1 MDEEREEARKML
13 VETKERIQN
22 EKDREARKNNIIIYR
37 VEENASASA
46 DDRANYD
53 RQWAKDL
60 TREVL
65 KVYCQEED
73 IKRVIRLGARGSTDR
88 PMLVEYRSHIIKNQV
103 MESLS
108 MLKGADER
116 YCNISVQHDM
126 TKSER
131 EQCKETVKLALEK
144 KRLISRE
151 NINIW

>member
-88 PMLVEYRSHIIKNQV
+88 PMLVEYRSHIFV
-103 MESLS
+103 CFVY
-108 MLKGADER
+108 R
-116 YCNISVQHDM
+116 
-126 TKSER
+126 
-131 EQCKETVKLALEK
+131 
-144 KRLISRE
+144 
-151 NINIW
+151 